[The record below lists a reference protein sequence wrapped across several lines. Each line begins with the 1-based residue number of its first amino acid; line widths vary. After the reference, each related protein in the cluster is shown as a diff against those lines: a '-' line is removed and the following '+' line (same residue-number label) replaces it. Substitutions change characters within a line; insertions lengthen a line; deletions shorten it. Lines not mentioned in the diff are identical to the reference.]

1 VARLRI
7 GSRGSQLALWQ
18 AHHISA
24 LLRERGHEVELEIIK
39 TTGDKIVDV
48 ALAKVGTKGMFT
60 KEIEEALA
68 EGRVDLAVH
77 SLKDLP
83 TELAPGFEIAAIT
96 RRENPRDVFC
106 SSKYESIEDLPQ
118 RARVGTSSLRRQAQ
132 LKALRPDLDIH
143 PLRGNV
149 DTRLRKL
156 EAGEYDAII
165 LAAAGLNRLGKTELV
180 RQVIPAEVMCPAAGQ
195 GALGIEIRAGDSAT
209 RQHLAFLD
217 DAAARA
223 TTICERALL
232 NKLGGGCQV
241 PIGASAEMRNGRL
254 HLEGIVAHPD
264 GSKVLREARDGNDPV
279 ALGELVGET
288 LLRRGG
294 DAILEEVYGKGVAV
308 PQQP

>member
-1 VARLRI
+1 MARLRI

-18 AHHISA
+18 ANHILA
-24 LLRERGHEVELEIIK
+24 LLQERGHEGEIEIIK
-39 TTGDKIVDV
+39 TTGDKITDV

-83 TELAPGFEIAAIT
+83 TELSPGFEIAAIT
-96 RRENPRDVFC
+96 KRENPRDVFV
-106 SSKYESIEDLPQ
+106 SKKHKSIDELP
-118 RARVGTSSLRRQAQ
+118 RGARVGTSSLRRQAQ
-132 LKALRPDLDIH
+132 LKALRPDLEIH

-156 EAGEYDAII
+156 ESGEYEAII
-165 LAAAGLNRLGKTELV
+165 LAAAGVNRLGLTMLV
-180 RQVIPAEVMCPAAGQ
+180 RQIIPAEIMCPAAGQ
-195 GALGIEIRAGDSAT
+195 GALGIEIRREDDVT
-209 RQHLAFLD
+209 REHLSFLD
-217 DAAARA
+217 DAAARSA
-223 TTICERALL
+223 TTCERALL

-241 PIGASAEMRNGRL
+241 PIGAFAEVQNGRI
-254 HLEGIVAHPD
+254 HLEGVVAHPN
-264 GSKVLREARDGNDPV
+264 GSLVLRESRDGDDPER
-279 ALGELVGET
+279 LGSGVGET

-294 DAILEEVYGKGVAV
+294 AAILQEVYGQPVTV

>member
-1 VARLRI
+1 MARLRI

-18 AHHISA
+18 ANHISA
-24 LLRERGHEVELEIIK
+24 LLRERGHEGEIEIIK
-39 TTGDKIVDV
+39 TTGDKITDV

-83 TELAPGFEIAAIT
+83 TELSPEFEIAAIT
-96 RRENPRDVFC
+96 KRENPRDVFV
-106 SSKYESIEDLPQ
+106 SKKHKSVEELP
-118 RARVGTSSLRRQAQ
+118 RGARVGTSSLRRQAQ

-156 EAGEYDAII
+156 ESGEYEAII
-165 LAAAGLNRLGKTELV
+165 LAAAGVNRLGLTALV
-180 RQVIPAEVMCPAAGQ
+180 KQIIPAEIMCPAAGQ
-195 GALGIEIRAGDSAT
+195 GALGIEIRQGDDIT
-209 RQHLAFLD
+209 RGHLAFLD
-217 DAAARA
+217 DAAARLA
-223 TTICERALL
+223 TTCERALL

-241 PIGASAEMRNGRL
+241 PIGAFAEVHDGQI
-254 HLEGIVAHPD
+254 HLEGVVAHPE
-264 GSKVLREARDGNDPV
+264 GSVVLRESRDGDDPER
-279 ALGELVGET
+279 LGNEVGET
-288 LLRRGG
+288 LLQRGG
-294 DAILEEVYGKGVAV
+294 DAILQEVYGQSVTV

>member
-1 VARLRI
+1 MARLRI

-39 TTGDKIVDV
+39 TTGDKITDV

-68 EGRVDLAVH
+68 EGRIDLAVH

-83 TELAPGFEIAAIT
+83 TELSQGFEIAAVT
-96 RRENPRDVFC
+96 TRENPRDVFC
-106 SSKYESIEDLPQ
+106 SHKYESIEDLP
-118 RARVGTSSLRRQAQ
+118 RAARVGTSSLRRQAQ
-132 LKALRPDLDIH
+132 LKAVRPDLDIH
-143 PLRGNV
+143 ALRGNV

-156 EAGEYDAII
+156 KAGEYDAII
-165 LAAAGLNRLGKTELV
+165 LAAAGLNRLGKTQLV
-180 RQVIPAEVMCPAAGQ
+180 KQVIPAEVMCPAAGQ
-195 GALGIEIRAGDSAT
+195 GALGIEIRAGDSVT
-209 RQHLAFLD
+209 RQYLAFLD

-223 TTICERALL
+223 TTTCERALL

-241 PIGASAEMRNGRL
+241 PIGAFAQVRDGRL
-254 HLEGIVAHPD
+254 HLEAIVADPD
-264 GSKVLREARDGNDPV
+264 GSKILRESRDGSDPV
-279 ALGELVGET
+279 QLGESVGEI
-288 LLRRGG
+288 LLQRGG
-294 DAILEEVYGKGVAV
+294 DAILEAVYGQGIAV

>member
-1 VARLRI
+1 MARLRI

-24 LLRERGHEVELEIIK
+24 LLRDRGHEVELEVIR
-39 TTGDKIVDV
+39 TTGDKIIDV

-68 EGRVDLAVH
+68 DGRVDLAVH

-83 TELAPGFEIAAIT
+83 TQLSPGFEIAAIT
-96 RRENPRDVFC
+96 VRENTHDVFC
-106 SSKYESIEDLPQ
+106 SRKYTSIEELPLC
-118 RARVGTSSLRRQAQ
+118 ARVGTSSLRRQAQ

-156 EAGEYDAII
+156 EAGDYDAII
-165 LAAAGLNRLGKTELV
+165 LAAAGLNRLGKTELI
-180 RQVIPAEVMCPAAGQ
+180 RQIIPTEVMCPAAGQ
-195 GALGIEIRAGDSAT
+195 GALGIEIRAGDHET
-209 RQHLAFLD
+209 RKQLAFLD
-217 DAAARA
+217 DPSARA
-223 TTICERALL
+223 TTTCERALL

-241 PIGASAEMRNGRL
+241 PIGASAEVRDAKL
-254 HLEGIVAHPD
+254 HLDGTVAHPD
-264 GSKVLREARDGNDPV
+264 GSKVLRESRDGEDPIE
-279 ALGELVGET
+279 LGNIVGEI
-288 LLRRGG
+288 LLQRGG
-294 DAILEEVYGKGVAV
+294 DAILEEVYGQGFAM